1 MQQKLIQ
8 GSINLMLTGS
18 GKPTCDTKRPSLE
31 HKITPALHAVTEER
45 KCSTG
50 GAQDYIHREIEC
62 RIYLNWD
69 KNYAELH
76 KEFQLLKD
84 NCDRVMCALRGQ
96 SKISY
101 YLSYIYL
108 RSSVCLS
115 SCHIPS
121 CHPVIFLS
129 SCHICGTLSYS
140 LRFSNQTDQGDET
153 EGLEREGLRWRDRK
167 GTDCRGRV

>member
-1 MQQKLIQ
+1 VKHQKMRVEQRAQIPNRMLPGVPEPEFVSLLRIPGIDSQ
-8 GSINLMLTGS
+8 AGGPKRQPYVIYRPARLHRLAESIPGFFNTDTGS
-18 GKPTCDTKRPSLE
+18 E
-31 HKITPALHAVTEER
+31 
-45 KCSTG
+45 
-50 GAQDYIHREIEC
+50 
-62 RIYLNWD
+62 
-69 KNYAELH
+69 
-76 KEFQLLKD
+76 
-84 NCDRVMCALRGQ
+84 
-96 SKISY
+96 

-108 RSSVCLS
+108 GSSVCLS

-121 CHPVIFLS
+121 CRPVTFLS